1 MAWVLVQLGRRSCP
15 LLFYLFAGKNQEL
28 SQTPLAT
35 FFPMTLQGTVV
46 ILYSSIGDLTF
57 TVNSHCECLILCL
70 MDMLVFRDMKVF
82 LMESISNYIKKGI
95 N

>member
-28 SQTPLAT
+28 SQTPLST

-70 MDMLVFRDMKVF
+70 MDTLVSSKIVNFVLF
-82 LMESISNYIKKGI
+82 EIFYI